1 MKEFHL
7 QIVTPDGI
15 EFDGE
20 AESLLVK
27 CESGDVEILAR
38 HADYF
43 GSLGIGRARIRTKA
57 DSRFASVAGGFLS
70 VAGGEVRLVATTFEF
85 SDEIDVKRAIAAKER
100 AEAAIAAAQD
110 ERALALAK
118 GKLSRALNRIHVGEM
133 K

>member
-57 DSRFASVAGGFLS
+57 GSRFASVAGGFLS

-85 SDEIDVKRAIAAKER
+85 ADEIDVKRATVAKER
-100 AEAAIAAAQD
+100 AEAAIAIAQD

-118 GKLSRALNRIHVGEM
+118 AKLSRALNRIHVGEM